1 MVPTESARVSREA
14 NSPVTVTKASLEH
27 TAMKVRPL
35 TLPLPGSGRG
45 VCIVSVETSA
55 GFPLRLGSKT
65 EVCLIYELTDASEPS
80 HFILKCSGILI
91 VWEVLLSVGVSFPC
105 PPSSLACEGVK

>member
-1 MVPTESARVSREA
+1 M
-14 NSPVTVTKASLEH
+14 TVTKASLEH

-65 EVCLIYELTDASEPS
+65 EVCLIYEITDASEPS
-80 HFILKCSGILI
+80 HLFKKFWNLNSLGGPPFCRS
-91 VWEVLLSVGVSFPC
+91 VFPMPTEQLSM
-105 PPSSLACEGVK
+105 